1 MTPLDRPVP
10 RTLRS
15 QPLFPLT
22 VAWLAL
28 GLSAGCGSGGP
39 GGRGGQVGDPCDAS
53 RPCRSDLVCGTNGM
67 CVVDEPPPDQGV
79 VVLPDLGPGVTITG
93 IELTPVGETA
103 DLTIGATDTVQFS
116 AVLRRSDS
124 QTLPATGAR
133 FTASSRVLGT
143 LDTVTGAFAL
153 NGLLGGS
160 VTVTVSITIGGQTF
174 TDTETLVVNL
184 SRTIGGGAGGPTD
197 PVTQFMGTPVMD
209 AARTAAIQYPLD
221 EVVMPQNVSPAD
233 VQWSCGAN
241 TGVCPEADSFRITL
255 EKPHARVVVYVR
267 NPDEAVNDHYL
278 VDASA
283 WRALAQSDP
292 TDAMSV
298 RVDRFDAAAT
308 QVVSGAPIDVNFAV
322 AAVTGTVYY
331 WDIDDEKIR
340 RINDGAPASELL
352 LPHPDSPLADDVDGD
367 ACVGC
372 HAISN
377 SGRYMLAN
385 LHFDNFGALY
395 DLTRSDLAANP
406 APTEWPVSEMIRWRT
421 ASFSP
426 DDTRAMVSSAQ
437 GNDFLFLIDPFT
449 GQSVTHTGTLPN
461 PGTHPAWSRDGD
473 SVAYIG
479 NTNSWAG
486 DITTGDLSMLPV
498 TGPDA
503 FGPGAAI
510 HTGASL
516 SGQAEGGVTDSYP
529 TWSPDSAWLA
539 FAHGTGSRSDPR
551 DPDGNVVID
560 PANTSAIYLVRRD
573 GTGLTRLT
581 RIASA
586 NHFEFQP
593 NFSPFTSGGYYWLSY
608 LSRRPYGNRTAGNAG
623 TTIQPGQVWVT
634 AVRANADGTFDP
646 SGVPYWLPGQIPDHR
661 SVSAFWAPRAC
672 RVDGEGCMVNSECC
686 GGVCGDDGSGGT
698 ECVPPPVNECRL
710 IGETCSTN
718 ADCCDEADGATCT
731 NNSCVNIIFE

>member
-15 QPLFPLT
+15 QPVFPLT

-28 GLSAGCGSGGP
+28 GLAAGCGSGGP

-53 RPCRSDLVCGTNGM
+53 RPCRSDLVCGTSGM

-79 VVLPDLGPGVTITG
+79 IVLPDLGPGVTLTG

-103 DLTIGATDTVQFS
+103 ELTIGATDTVQFS
-116 AVLRRSDS
+116 AVLRRSDN
-124 QTLPATGAR
+124 QTLAATGAR

-143 LDTVTGAFAL
+143 LDSVTGAFAL

-184 SRTIGGGAGGPTD
+184 TRTIGGGAGGPTD
-197 PVTQFMGTPVMD
+197 PVTQFMGTPVTD

-233 VQWSCGAN
+233 VQWSCGAD
-241 TGVCPEADSFRITL
+241 TGVCPEADSFRVTL

-267 NPDEAVNDHYL
+267 NADVAVNDHYL

-292 TDAMSV
+292 TDTMSV

-308 QVVSGAPIDVNFAV
+308 QVVSGVPIDVNFAV

-352 LPHPDSPLADDVDGD
+352 LPHPDSPLADDEDGD
-367 ACVGC
+367 DCVGC

-385 LHFDNFGALY
+385 LHFANYGALY

-426 DDTRAMVSSAQ
+426 DDTRAMVSSAD

-529 TWSPDSAWLA
+529 TWSPDSQWLA

-551 DPDGNVVID
+551 DPDGDRGHRPGQHVGHLPGAARRYRPHTPHAHRLGEPLRVPAQLLAVHVGGLLLAELPVAAPLRQPHRWQRGHRHPARPGVGHGRAGQRRWHLRSERRPVLAPGPD
-560 PANTSAIYLVRRD
+560 PGSPQRLGVLGAARLPRGRRGLHGEQRVLRRGVWRRRQRWHRVRPATRQRVSPHRRD
-573 GTGLTRLT
+573 VLHQRRL
-581 RIASA
+581 
-586 NHFEFQP
+586 
-593 NFSPFTSGGYYWLSY
+593 L
-608 LSRRPYGNRTAGNAG
+608 
-623 TTIQPGQVWVT
+623 
-634 AVRANADGTFDP
+634 
-646 SGVPYWLPGQIPDHR
+646 
-661 SVSAFWAPRAC
+661 
-672 RVDGEGCMVNSECC
+672 
-686 GGVCGDDGSGGT
+686 
-698 ECVPPPVNECRL
+698 
-710 IGETCSTN
+710 
-718 ADCCDEADGATCT
+718 
-731 NNSCVNIIFE
+731 